1 MFKNTKILILS
12 SENHNILFLG
22 DNVSLSSEL
31 IQHLSSR
38 GARKFVLVSKNK
50 SLSGYQTI
58 VFNRL
63 KNKNVTIVVSLSDP
77 STVKGAEDIFR
88 EALVLGPI
96 SGIYY
101 ISTVSI

>member
-1 MFKNTKILILS
+1 MSKNTKILILG
-12 SENHNILFLG
+12 SENNNIFFLG
-22 DNVSLSSEL
+22 DDVSFSSEL
-31 IQHLSSR
+31 IQHLASR

-77 STVKGAEDIFR
+77 STVKGVEDIFR
-88 EALVLGPI
+88 EALMLGPI
-96 SGIYY
+96 CGIFYL
-101 ISTVSI
+101 STVSI